1 MSPYPLAASLAR
13 PVARGYLT
21 RDDADACLLAATLRA
36 RRLGWPYDPVGTY
49 GVARHVLGLRL
60 AAEEQ
65 RRDGAASRIRRLLKP
80 MIGMRK
86 MPSALLAEAHGVN
99 GNNDF
104 PLTEEEVTDIV
115 RTEVWWSLPVGGRR
129 HGR

>member
-60 AAEEQ
+60 EDEQQ
-65 RRDGAASRIRRLLKP
+65 RRDGAASRIRHVIAP
-80 MIGMRK
+80 MILHKKSG
-86 MPSALLAEAHGVN
+86 ALLAEAHGVN
-99 GNNDF
+99 GDNGF
-104 PLTEEEVTDIV
+104 PLDEAEVTDIV
-115 RTEVWWSLPVGGRR
+115 RTQVWWALRSGGRR
-129 HGR
+129 HG